1 MERAGVPR
9 TTARKVTGRKT
20 EAVYRRYAIT
30 DQHSTAEGMKKTAEF
45 RQQQAEDRSVVP
57 LRREA

>member
-9 TTARKVTGRKT
+9 TTAMRISGHKT

-30 DQHSTAEGMKKTAEF
+30 DKKSTAEGMKKIHEF
-45 RQQQAEDRSVVP
+45 RQQQAEDRTVVP
-57 LRREA
+57 FRKEA